1 MPAKVRTPVGEVLDC
16 EPPFGGKKVFYDR
29 DYFRERLADYLA
41 EQLDGL
47 TDDEFDNALEKEL
60 KKYSPYWKKVI
71 EVWVD
76 N

>member
-1 MPAKVRTPVGEVLDC
+1 MIAMISESGLQTI
-16 EPPFGGKKVFYDR
+16 
-29 DYFRERLADYLA
+29 A